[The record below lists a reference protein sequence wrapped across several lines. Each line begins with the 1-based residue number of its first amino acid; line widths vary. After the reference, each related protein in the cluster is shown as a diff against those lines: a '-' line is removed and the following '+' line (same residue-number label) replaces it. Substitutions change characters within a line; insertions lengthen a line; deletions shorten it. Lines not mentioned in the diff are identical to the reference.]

1 MTKAVR
7 INGEETRISTDTVE
21 ALLRSRDIPI
31 DGRGIAVAVNGTVV
45 PRAEWR
51 SARLEDGDQLE
62 IIRPVVG
69 G

>member
-1 MTKAVR
+1 MTKAVC
-7 INGEETRISTDTVE
+7 INGEEARVSTDTVE

-51 SARLEDGDQLE
+51 SVRLETGDRIE